1 VLKFFV
7 LGAIVAAVFAASF
20 GPFILAGQLEQV
32 SMCTGS
38 FSFCYGTPLLH
49 LRDLLF
55 DLLKNPLAKHIW
67 PIFWHICINIQP
79 AIFRTI

>member
-38 FSFCYGTPLLH
+38 FSFCYGIPLLR
-49 LRDLLF
+49 LRDLVF
-55 DLLKNPLAKHIW
+55 DLLKNSLAKHMLAN
-67 PIFWHICINIQP
+67 FQHIL
-79 AIFRTI
+79 